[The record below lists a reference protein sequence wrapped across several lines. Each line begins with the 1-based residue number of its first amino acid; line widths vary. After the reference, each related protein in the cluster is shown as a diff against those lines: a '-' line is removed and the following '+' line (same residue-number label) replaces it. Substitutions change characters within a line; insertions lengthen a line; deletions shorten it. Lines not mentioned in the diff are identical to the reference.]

1 MRSIWTPRR
10 ARTTEASSTQLA
22 ATGAAGNYYGATD
35 PVDGSRG
42 WAPAGAGSTWRR
54 EMPSF
59 TLEKAR
65 AYSVNAYRAN
75 PMARA
80 VLDTYV
86 AFCVGDSGVSPQ
98 VSSPIV
104 RPIVERWWND
114 PANRLGQLQELLFR
128 SFMLNGEVCWQLLQ
142 GAGQGIVRFAP
153 IDPSRVTAVTLRNG
167 NPLWHERVV
176 IDREEPGLAVMWP
189 DDLTGLRTGEV
200 LWEPGWRSTE
210 FDRRGMPFLTTILDQ
225 IEDYD
230 QVLSNLI
237 DRTALARYLVW
248 DVTVNGTQDDVDAFI
263 KARGGVH
270 MPPSGTV
277 EVHNEA
283 VTWKPQ
289 VANSGAAEDTQTMS
303 TVLTTIAGGTGLA
316 KTWLAD
322 AEGANRATALSMA
335 EPVRRRVQ
343 SVQRQWLLG
352 VMTSFAQ
359 FVVDRAVAVGRIP
372 AEVELY
378 DGAGRVVGLVP
389 AAETVRITGPEV
401 AASDAQIQAAVMVN
415 ISTALGNL
423 VDKGILTPQ
432 AASVAAQKAWE
443 EFVGQPFRAE
453 LAMDPTQADA
463 IAVEAEKSGPRL
475 VAI

>member
-10 ARTTEASSTQLA
+10 ADRATEASGTQLA
-22 ATGAAGNYYGATD
+22 ATGAAGNYYGAAD
-35 PVDGSRG
+35 PIDGSRG
-42 WAPAGAGSTWRR
+42 WVPAGGGAAWRR
-54 EMPSF
+54 EMPAF

-75 PMARA
+75 PMARG
-80 VLDTYV
+80 VLDTYT
-86 AFCVGDSGVSPQ
+86 AFCVGDVGVAPQ
-98 VSSPIV
+98 VSNPDV
-104 RPIVERWWND
+104 RRVVERWWND
-114 PANRLGQLQELLFR
+114 PANRFDEMELIFRSWMLMGELCWELLV
-128 SFMLNGEVCWQLLQ
+128 GGAQ
-142 GAGQGIVRFAP
+142 GVVRRNV
-153 IDPSRVTAVTLRNG
+153 IDPSRVTDVVLRGG
-167 NPLWHERVV
+167 NPLWPERVV
-176 IDREEPGLAVMWP
+176 IDREEPGKTVMWP
-189 DDLTGLRTGEV
+189 DDMTGLRAGEV
-200 LWEPGWRSTE
+200 LWATGWRATE
-210 FDRRGMPFLTTILDQ
+210 LDRRGMPFLTTILDQ

-248 DVTVNGTQDDVDAFI
+248 DVTVNGTQDDVDTFV

-277 EVHNEA
+277 EVHNDS

-289 VANSGAAEDTQTMS
+289 TASSGAAEDKETLS
-303 TVLTTIAGGTGLA
+303 SVLTTVAGGAGLA

-335 EPVRRRVQ
+335 EPVRRRVG
-343 SVQRQWLLG
+343 SVQRQWLAIL
-352 VMTSFAQ
+352 TQFAR
-359 FVVDRAVAVGRIP
+359 FVVDRAVAVGRVP
-372 AEVELY
+372 AEVALY
-378 DGAGRVVGLVP
+378 DGAGQVVGMVP
-389 AAETVRITGPEV
+389 AAETVRIAGPEV

-423 VDKGILTPQ
+423 VEKGILTPA

-463 IAVEAEKSGPRL
+463 IATEAEKSGPRL